1 MNMKISKILFAA
13 ATAAVMASCAGKVSE
28 VTQIKGTVDAEGI
41 DAVAVVVGTTVDT
54 LVPVVDGK
62 FAVDV
67 PTDMTVLAVVSAAQ
81 YSASFIVDG
90 TPLTVQLGAETKV
103 TSKYPK
109 VSVQERLNK
118 FSADEE
124 RYGREFSEAR
134 MKIMTDTLLT
144 NEEKQAK
151 FMEYYESFAETYKA
165 HNLEVVTA
173 NSDNFVA
180 LYALQNL
187 RGECN
192 DEELSAILADLC
204 PELQQ
209 HRFVLGIQESVNAR
223 LETAPGKMFKDFTVN
238 TVVGQTRSIPPQPK
252 YAQVKLSDYVGK
264 GKYILLD
271 FWSPW
276 CGPCK
281 REMPN
286 IKTVYEKYAAKGFD
300 VVSIAVWE
308 RQPVEVTINTAA
320 ELGMTW
326 NQINNAGGEPAA
338 IYGVEGIPHLIL
350 FGPDGT
356 ILERGFHGLEGIEAA
371 ISAHLQ

>member
-13 ATAAVMASCAGKVSE
+13 AIAAIMTSCAGKVSE
-28 VTQIKGTVDAEGI
+28 MTQIKGTINADGI
-41 DAVAVVVGTTVDT
+41 DAVAVVVGTAVDT

-62 FAVDV
+62 FSIDV
-67 PTDMTVLAVVSAAQ
+67 PTDMTVLAVISAGS
-81 YSASFIVDG
+81 YSANFIADG
-90 TPLTVQLGAETKV
+90 TPLNVVLDEVTMV

-118 FSADEE
+118 FVAAEE
-124 RYGREFSEAR
+124 GYGREFNSNR
-134 MKIMTDTLLT
+134 MKIITDTLLT
-144 NEEKQAK
+144 DEQKQAA

-165 HNLEVVTA
+165 HNVEVVTA

-187 RGECN
+187 RGECA
-192 DEELSAILADLC
+192 DEELSVLLAGLC

-209 HRFVLGIQESVNAR
+209 HRYVLGLQESVNAR

-286 IKTVYEKYAAKGFD
+286 IKTVYEKYAAKGLD

-356 ILERGFHGLEGIEAA
+356 ILDRGFHGLEGIEAA
-371 ISAHLQ
+371 ITAHLQ

>member
-1 MNMKISKILFAA
+1 MKINKIMFV
-13 ATAAVMASCAGKVSE
+13 AAVAALMASCIGKVSE
-28 VTQIKGTVDAEGI
+28 VTQINGTVNADGI
-41 DAVAVVVGTTVDT
+41 DAVAVVVGTSIDT

-62 FAVDV
+62 FAIDV
-67 PTDMTVLAVVSAAQ
+67 PTDMTVLAVVSAGN
-81 YSASFIVDG
+81 YSANFIADG
-90 TPLTVQLGAETKV
+90 TPLTVTLDAEAKV

-109 VSVQERLNK
+109 VSVQERLNQ
-118 FSADEE
+118 FAAQEE
-124 RYGREFSEAR
+124 GYGREFSENR
-134 MKIMTDTLLT
+134 MKIMADSLLT
-144 NEEKQAK
+144 DEEKQAK

-173 NSDNFVA
+173 NSDNFVS

-187 RGECN
+187 RGECE
-192 DEELSAILADLC
+192 DEELSALLAGLC

-209 HRFVLGIQESVNAR
+209 HRFVVSMQETVNAR
-223 LETAPGKMFKDFTVN
+223 LETAPGRMFKDFTVN

-252 YAQVKLSDYVGK
+252 YAEVKLSDYVGK

-271 FWSPW
+271 FWAPW

-286 IKTVYEKYAAKGFD
+286 IKAIYEKYAAKGLD
-300 VVSIAVWE
+300 VVSISVWE

-338 IYGVEGIPHLIL
+338 LYGVEAIPHLIL

-356 ILERGFHGLEGIEAA
+356 ILDRGFHGLEGMEAA